1 MFQLCHFIVAG
12 REFQKQTLAEICGR
26 TWISSGLFSTAEE
39 RENGFLLVLS
49 PPRLNYSPNR
59 VHSTQINI
67 NYADKKKKKHV
78 CAFEWRELK

>member
-1 MFQLCHFIVAG
+1 MVEHGLAAVCFPQL
-12 REFQKQTLAEICGR
+12 K
-26 TWISSGLFSTAEE
+26 

-67 NYADKKKKKHV
+67 NYADKKKKNMF
-78 CAFEWRELK
+78 ARGEE